1 MDIREK
7 IIRKTAIYFKENIL
21 DDLCQ
26 FMENILD
33 YQRICLKKSLKILK
47 RAEEDTKFNF
57 RINLNHREM
66 DDRIR
71 KEFLILKT
79 YLKDEIIENFENELN
94 KQKFMENIHPGLQF
108 QLIYVL
114 DNIVKEELEKVW
126 NE

>member
-33 YQRICLKKSLKILK
+33 YQRICLKESLKILK

>member
-1 MDIREK
+1 MDIRER
-7 IIRKTAIYFKENIL
+7 IIRKTAIHFKENTL

-26 FMENILD
+26 FMENIID
-33 YQRICLKKSLKILK
+33 YQRICLKESLKTLI
-47 RAEEDTKFNF
+47 RAEEDIRFNF

-66 DDRIR
+66 DDCIR

>member
-1 MDIREK
+1 MDIRER
-7 IIRKTAIYFKENIL
+7 IIRKTAIYFKENTL

-33 YQRICLKKSLKILK
+33 YQRICLKESLKILK

>member
-7 IIRKTAIYFKENIL
+7 IIRKTAIYFKENTL
-21 DDLCQ
+21 DDLCL

-33 YQRICLKKSLKILK
+33 FQKNCLKESLKTLRK
-47 RAEEDTKFNF
+47 AEEDIRFNF

-66 DDRIR
+66 DECIR

-79 YLKDEIIENFENELN
+79 YLEDEIIENFEDKLNE
-94 KQKFMENIHPGLQF
+94 QKFMKNVHSGLQF
-108 QLIYVL
+108 QLIFVL
-114 DNIVKEELEKVW
+114 NNIVREELEKVW

>member
-1 MDIREK
+1 MDIRER
-7 IIRKTAIYFKENIL
+7 IIRKTAIYFKENTL
-21 DDLCQ
+21 DDLCL

-33 YQRICLKKSLKILK
+33 YQRICLKESLKILK

-114 DNIVKEELEKVW
+114 DNIVREELDKVCK
-126 NE
+126 E